1 MKKIAAVISAAVCLA
16 VLAACG
22 APPPENTVPPSPTA
36 TPSAPVVSE
45 SPTGAPGSATPGP
58 GESVPPSPSGSPGT
72 EGGPLMQALMKDDL
86 AADRELVGLFLDY
99 YTEHHFELRFL
110 PQFRDAASLSRD
122 DLSFYVFNMAIEN
135 TTDYRGYVTKEE
147 FETTLRR
154 YLGDIEYEHGD
165 SEYMTFDGEKYVPVG
180 WDYMG
185 AEFFRLT
192 RISRAG
198 DTFTASFDIVSFY
211 ELDFMDSY
219 EDVSPNMRAVMDE
232 LGIMEMPEN
241 PRTAIKAI
249 KAMLLRDDYD
259 EVFTNGGRITVTF
272 RLVRG
277 QDNLF
282 IYTSCEREYPPE
294 YGEP

>member
-219 EDVSPNMRAVMDE
+219 EDVSPNMRAVMVAGDHGDAGE
-232 LGIMEMPEN
+232 SPDGHRSDKGDAAARRLRRGLHKR
-241 PRTAIKAI
+241 RTHHRHVQARQGAGQPVHIYV
-249 KAMLLRDDYD
+249 LRKG
-259 EVFTNGGRITVTF
+259 V
-272 RLVRG
+272 
-277 QDNLF
+277 
-282 IYTSCEREYPPE
+282 PP
-294 YGEP
+294 